1 MLKRSLHR
9 LPGLLG
15 RAKFLQL
22 HVLAGLLEKDGVM
35 YALSA
40 LTLSHVSKMH
50 NQSGVMKIVLHP
62 DCEA

>member
-40 LTLSHVSKMH
+40 TLSHVKMH